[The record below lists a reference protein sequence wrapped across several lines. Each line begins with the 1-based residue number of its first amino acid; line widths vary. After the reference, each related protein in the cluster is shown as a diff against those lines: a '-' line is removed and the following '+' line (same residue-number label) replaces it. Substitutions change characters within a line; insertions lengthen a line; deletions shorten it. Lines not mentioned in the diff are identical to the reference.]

1 MPSMRQIFLFPLIVS
16 LGSLLSCQDTATPTA
31 PTQEASSSYT
41 AALSGLPSSSYPDSA
56 SWVTMKDSGKATV
69 QGNAASGSLQA
80 TMVPG
85 SSLTSKDTV
94 WLELWTRSLLTR
106 RVPYLLESGTLKAQ
120 KNGVVTDT
128 IATSLLQLFA
138 GLQGKDTAIGLV
150 GLYAQRLLAEDARFA
165 GFPNNVPRRLTANLL
180 RKELLRQAVDSSFS
194 LSRLRIFGIDSASA
208 RAIFAD
214 LLTAK
219 SVNAADTLHLFHPF
233 RVLTAIG
240 PNGTSLVPG
249 GAALSLEGLVA
260 WSRGLSVTMT
270 SSILTTTGVDQEH
283 FALTLTRPIATGDTS
298 LSLSSNAKLLATSAA
313 PSGQD
318 TISLLLVSQL
328 KDTLRLRLPFTV
340 GVSAAT
346 KYEVVRKAPVAQSGT
361 VLPFATDS
369 LNTQW
374 CIRNAS
380 LINPDSV
387 TINGIKARHLSDS
400 TWGGNIW
407 IPPTGQ
413 LSTLTFRVVGKDGS
427 NASDL
432 VLVTRMQDTVKPVIA
447 SDTNT
452 KLRSGTFK
460 VWLST
465 ATKGASIRYTL
476 DGTEPTSSSPLF
488 ADSVTIDSTRTLK
501 ARAFKDSL
509 VAGVIMA
516 LNYKLA
522 VVIDVSA
529 FADFTLFLL
538 SDNSLWGVGNNTDGQ
553 LGLPGVDTA
562 YKPMKIADS
571 VIQMTTGINDNGKA
585 WSLFVKS
592 NNTLW
597 AMGNNDSGQFG
608 NGTTT
613 GSKKPIFIR
622 SNIKSVFS
630 RFYSTTI
637 AITTTGDLLGCGSNW
652 AGQLGGGASAI
663 KSTFSSIT
671 TQVKDAKIGYAYIEF
686 IKDDGSFYTMGYPFN
701 NNLGSSSITT
711 TPVAPVKIL
720 DNASSLATSTS
731 LTSFITMTDGSVKAF
746 GVNSNGQLGLGTK
759 DLEINPIDL
768 PFARDA
774 ISISN
779 GDAHTIF
786 IAKDGHLWGMGA
798 NPDGRLGSAAAVQ
811 TSPFDISEGRTF
823 TKCWGAYSSTLA
835 LASDGTLWGMGDNSN
850 FFGLSQIKTY
860 SKLERTRF

>member
-1 MPSMRQIFLFPLIVS
+1 MPSMRQIFLLPLIVS

-41 AALSGLPSSSYPDSA
+41 VALSGLPSSSYPDSA
-56 SWVTMKDSGKATV
+56 TWVTMKDSGKATV

-180 RKELLRQAVDSSFS
+180 RKELLRQVVDSSFS

-208 RAIFAD
+208 RALFAD
-214 LLTAK
+214 LLAAK
-219 SVNAADTLHLFHPF
+219 NVNPADTLHLFHPF
-233 RVLTAIG
+233 RILTDFG
-240 PNGTSLVPG
+240 PSGISLVPG
-249 GAALSLEGLVA
+249 SAALPLDGLVA

-283 FALTLTRPIATGDTS
+283 FALTLTRPIASGDTS

-340 GVSAAT
+340 GASAAT

-387 TINGIKARHLSDS
+387 TINGIKARQLSDS

-538 SDNSLWGVGNNTDGQ
+538 SDNSLWGVGNNTEGQ

-571 VIQMTTGINDNGKA
+571 VLSMAVGDNF
-585 WSLFVKS
+585 SMFVKLD
-592 NNTLW
+592 NTLW
-597 AMGNNDSGQFG
+597 TMGNNDSGQL
-608 NGTTT
+608 GTNAYGALT
-613 GSKKPIFIR
+613 GWKLPRQVKTGIKKAAA
-622 SNIKSVFS
+622 
-630 RFYSTTI
+630 RFYGSVVVLTTS
-637 AITTTGDLLGCGSNW
+637 GDLYGYGSNW
-652 AGQLGGGASAI
+652 AGQLGGGPSALRTTATPIASNVTDVRMGNA
-663 KSTFSSIT
+663 F
-671 TQVKDAKIGYAYIEF
+671 IEF
-686 IKDDGSFYTMGYPFN
+686 LKKDGTLWTLGYPYNHNLGIKIDTIPKAPIKVMDSVASLANSIAVSSLVKKIDGSLWAFGLNASGELGTGTTSPYDTPTKLTSPETMNVRAFAVEVDRGVFVSSTG
-701 NNLGSSSITT
+701 NLYGMGSNSSSSLGG
-711 TPVAPVKIL
+711 VIL
-720 DNASSLATSTS
+720 QHLNPSEIGNGK
-731 LTSFITMTDGSVKAF
+731 SFI
-746 GVNSNGQLGLGTK
+746 NCWLGYT
-759 DLEINPIDL
+759 
-768 PFARDA
+768 
-774 ISISN
+774 
-779 GDAHTIF
+779 
-786 IAKDGHLWGMGA
+786 
-798 NPDGRLGSAAAVQ
+798 
-811 TSPFDISEGRTF
+811 
-823 TKCWGAYSSTLA
+823 STLA
-835 LASDGTLWGMGDNSN
+835 LAEDGTLWGMGDNSN
-850 FFGLSQIKTY
+850 FFGLPLLKKY
-860 SKLERTRF
+860 EALTRIQF